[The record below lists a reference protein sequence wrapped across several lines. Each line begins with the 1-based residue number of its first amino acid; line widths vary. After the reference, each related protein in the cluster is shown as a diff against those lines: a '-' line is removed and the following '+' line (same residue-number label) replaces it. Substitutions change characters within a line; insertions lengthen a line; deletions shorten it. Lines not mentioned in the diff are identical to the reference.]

1 MHIDDIRSFGSFLAK
16 TASLMPVLPP
26 EESAEGMSPD
36 GVPAAVPEEMPEDI
50 AAPPAEPVPSDPMD
64 LREKLNSI
72 EREIAELD
80 FRRKELILEKDRM
93 KQELDAVTE
102 QQKAVEAPP
111 ETVPAAEGVAPGK
124 QASERFA
131 KAVFSVLR
139 KAEKNEGLHAYLS
152 QMGAGMVP

>member
-26 EESAEGMSPD
+26 EEPAEGILPP
-36 GVPAAVPEEMPEDI
+36 GAPADAPEEMQD
-50 AAPPAEPVPSDPMD
+50 AAAVLPAEPASSDPMD
-64 LREKLNSI
+64 LREQLNSI

-111 ETVPAAEGVAPGK
+111 EAAPAAEGVSPDK

-131 KAVFSVLR
+131 KAVFSVLGE
-139 KAEKNEGLHAYLS
+139 AEKNEGLYAYLS